1 MKARVLL
8 SLLLIAIFNC
18 NVNEKTVAVNAAVDV
33 ESNNDS
39 STSSLDRYLSTC
51 SKTDLEHSGFIND
64 LTINKTPEEIIG
76 TKLYPFLKDG
86 GVSNIQLHYYPSS
99 YVVDNKQPI
108 PEYTFDDVLFKNN
121 INLTYLRECK
131 EGETPSFTDNE
142 GNGVFA
148 QDTDYIEYGNTFT
161 SYKTKYA
168 NIVDSSLYDPSKLNI
183 YGLYDNKKVGFS
195 SIQGISLISNTCF
208 IDTAFDLSLKKS
220 NIYLALKQNEQFDI
234 NFNEILNELSKT
246 CINSVVSYPFIVVDG
261 EEKVSLLL
269 NGQNAYFLTHNCRFY
284 FDDDNDIYY
293 LSLPFTTFIERI
305 TFSVPFVSGG
315 FYNNSVKKDGLNN
328 YYSLSGD
335 YPSLLIDTMQLDA
348 YMNSF
353 VPYLWGG
360 LENKATSFQD
370 ASKFIYR
377 PITIESINYNEKTIS
392 FKSNL
397 ANLVIHSIDILDS
410 SNRIKKYSLSN
421 QSSKNN
427 ARFDFDNYVKGF
439 YWNYTCSFADENLS
453 FIVNNVSQKFV
464 VKSVEYLYPI
474 DLLHTDFINIKCY
487 FSTDF
492 QYRKNYS
499 ANQIYAKINLDIKQ
513 NPRNWFENLFNPS
526 VMFSKD
532 NKWYSPD
539 YGSYYDYLYF
549 DFYKDSAFEQ
559 RVNDI
564 ITLNVHVPLKNNKY
578 RDIYIKD
585 LETEIANFRNTEV
598 GNREDAK
605 NYYYFEYLES
615 IPYGSSWYDLFFIP
629 SESGQYFEGGFFK
642 NYFKFDDTGLRFVYS
657 NYTTK
662 NDHDTYGI
670 DGTTLTNHKMYAFL
684 TYYTAAGA
692 IVKGSTADGALHEEF
707 DENGV
712 SLGIFTGDGEY
723 KKGYTMG
730 PRGYIV
736 DDKGNIIDN
745 RGEVT
750 ITEDKNIFDKANDL
764 FTEVK
769 DFFTKA
775 SSTFKNVIKISV
787 IVVIALLAF
796 KVVSLIISLFKKRK
810 R

>member
-18 NVNEKTVAVNAAVDV
+18 NVNEKTVAINAAVDV

-76 TKLYPFLKDG
+76 SKLYPFLKDG
-86 GVSNIQLHYYPSS
+86 GVSNTQLNYYPSS

-148 QDTDYIEYGNTFT
+148 QDTDYIEYGNTLT

-183 YGLYDNKKVGFS
+183 YGLYDDKKVGFS

-220 NIYLALKQNEQFDI
+220 NIYLALKQNEEFDI

-293 LSLPFTTFIERI
+293 LSLPYTSFIERI

-315 FYNNSVKKDGLNN
+315 FYSNSVKKDGLNN

-335 YPSLLIDTMQLDA
+335 YPSLLIDTMELDA

-397 ANLVIHSIDILDS
+397 RNLIIKSVDVLDS
-410 SNRIKKYSLSN
+410 NNKVKTYLLRN

-427 ARFDFDNYVKGF
+427 ARFDFDNYIKGL
-439 YWNYTCSFADENLS
+439 YWNYTCSFDDENLS
-453 FIVNNVSQKFV
+453 FIVNNMSQKFV
-464 VKSVEYLYPI
+464 VKSIEYEYPT
-474 DLLHTDFINIKCY
+474 DLLHTTYKTAKCNFNIE
-487 FSTDF
+487 F

-513 NPRNWFENLFNPS
+513 NGRGIFSYLFNGMIVYKGS
-526 VMFSKD
+526 RL
-532 NKWYSPD
+532 YYPD
-539 YGSYYDYLYF
+539 IGSYYDKLYF

-559 RVNDI
+559 RINNI
-564 ITLNVHVPLKNNKY
+564 ISMNVHVPLKNNTYK
-578 RDIYIKD
+578 DIYIPDLVSSVENFQNSDENSRDKKD
-585 LETEIANFRNTEV
+585 F
-598 GNREDAK
+598 
-605 NYYYFEYLES
+605 YYIEYYES
-615 IPYGSSWYDLFFIP
+615 MIYGSSWYDFFSMP
-629 SESGQYFEGGFFK
+629 QESSKYFNNFFYK
-642 NYFKFDDTGLRFVYS
+642 NYYKYDDNGLRFSYTH
-657 NYTTK
+657 YTTK

-670 DGTTLTNHKMYAFL
+670 DGNALSTHKMYAFL

-730 PRGYIV
+730 PRGYIE

-750 ITEDKNIFDKANDL
+750 ITEDKNIFDKANDF